1 MATADKMQSTA
12 GSLALVGSK
21 VPRDAHVVKLLRDAG
36 AIIIGHSSMC
46 EWASMK
52 ATGDSIGF
60 SARGGQVRNPYNL
73 SMSAWGS
80 SNGSAV
86 AVATCIVP
94 FALGSETDTSI
105 IGPADMTA
113 LVGIKPTVG
122 LTSRAGVIPISKN
135 LDTVGPMAR
144 NVRDAV
150 YALSVIAGKDSRDP
164 FTAQNP
170 TQHGEDFTK
179 YLSTKEDLHGAAF
192 GIPMK
197 RVWDAIDETTLPIML
212 SVLKKIKEAGA
223 AVYEVDF
230 PCWYAFV
237 LFIVEDITN
246 STGRK

>member
-1 MATADKMQSTA
+1 MATADKMQTTA

-21 VPRDAHVVKLLRDAG
+21 VPRDAHVVKRLRDAG

-52 ATGDSIGF
+52 ATEDSIGS

-86 AVATCIVP
+86 AVTTGIVP

-135 LDTVGPMAR
+135 QDTVGPMAR
-144 NVRDAV
+144 SVRDAA
-150 YALSVIAGKDSRDP
+150 YALSAIAGRDP
-164 FTAQNP
+164 RDSFTSQNP
-170 TQHGEDFTK
+170 SKSGEDYVK
-179 YLSTKEDLHGAAF
+179 YLSNKADLQGASF
-192 GIPMK
+192 GIPKK
-197 RVWDAIDETTLPIML
+197 RVWDSVDEDILPTML
-212 SVLKKIKEAGA
+212 SILEKLKRAGA
-223 AVYEVDF
+223 TIFEVDF
-230 PCWYAFV
+230 PCW
-237 LFIVEDITN
+237 
-246 STGRK
+246 